1 MHIFKNGI
9 KDDTYGDL
17 KLRCRQDKWSLDKFV
32 TEIRAEDLERSKERQ
47 ADAIYNRRVLSVG
60 EEEKQPTTERK
71 SRGQERK
78 ARKNGGGNNN
88 NNGGN
93 TNNNNNN
100 RNNNVTT
107 PTSSPPEFKLANRL
121 KEVITPAEKQQLDSL
136 RTFDEKMKWYR
147 DHKIDLYSRVDG
159 NVRPSNTSNSNSNSQ
174 SNSRNGQNQNSNSN
188 STDVVSPN
196 TSTSVNWLD
205 NTTTWR
211 QNRVQMVNFRNQEAI
226 SDYPYRSQPYSLI
239 DNGADITTL
248 GRNWVIIFRS
258 GDTISLSAQAAI
270 QQHHPPVT
278 MERVTGIAKVQSTRG
293 PIIIQVNSA
302 VTTLG
307 ESPDIETLI
316 KPEQLMHH
324 GVQVDA
330 RSHEFG
336 GRQCITLP
344 VPEHED
350 PLLIPLIYREGK
362 FEFTHELPSEE
373 DQRTLPTYELT
384 SAEPWNPYEVDTVP
398 FNFEQS
404 LKNRTQKLGGH
415 HVFNIK
421 NLKRWKKLLYLND
434 MSVVKKTLLATTQLA
449 QVMRPSEDIALLQH
463 EKRRIYEFKY
473 RRINETVAVDLI
485 EATTGKQSVR
495 GAYYLIVFVGK
506 TSKFTKVY
514 HLKTK
519 DQAIRAFQSFLRDV
533 GIPEKVL
540 WDGAGELGKAADVQA
555 EMLRYKIKEH
565 ITEPHHQHQNRTESR
580 NRDLKR
586 LIHRILGESAAP
598 DRYWCYAAEHAATI
612 LNATAKATLTWR
624 TPFEVC
630 LGDTPDISTLYQFR
644 FYDAVKYTTP
654 GIPFPN
660 VKDLPGRFLGVA
672 YNVGDLLTYKIEP
685 DNLSYRDFNRHIL
698 LHRSAVVLDSGND
711 KRVNA
716 LRPADPHSEED
727 NSLYIW
733 LEEPPHSYLDDIA
746 SSEEQTSIINTLTSE
761 GDEAEISEPISAAT
775 IETTFP
781 SPTIRIDPQ
790 YETENNTLL
799 SSLGPDLPSAF
810 DSSVDKL
817 FDVKSILRHRL
828 KSRQPQ
834 LLIDWEVGGEPTWE
848 PLWMLKE
855 DIPELVSEYI
865 IEHKLQRPFQPD
877 WAKRTQEQFVNLRLQ
892 IRNSRS
898 QAPTMMYGIPVP
910 RSV

>member
-1 MHIFKNGI
+1 
-9 KDDTYGDL
+9 
-17 KLRCRQDKWSLDKFV
+17 
-32 TEIRAEDLERSKERQ
+32 
-47 ADAIYNRRVLSVG
+47 
-60 EEEKQPTTERK
+60 
-71 SRGQERK
+71 
-78 ARKNGGGNNN
+78 
-88 NNGGN
+88 
-93 TNNNNNN
+93 
-100 RNNNVTT
+100 
-107 PTSSPPEFKLANRL
+107 
-121 KEVITPAEKQQLDSL
+121 
-136 RTFDEKMKWYR
+136 
-147 DHKIDLYSRVDG
+147 
-159 NVRPSNTSNSNSNSQ
+159 
-174 SNSRNGQNQNSNSN
+174 
-188 STDVVSPN
+188 
-196 TSTSVNWLD
+196 
-205 NTTTWR
+205 
-211 QNRVQMVNFRNQEAI
+211 
-226 SDYPYRSQPYSLI
+226 
-239 DNGADITTL
+239 
-248 GRNWVIIFRS
+248 
-258 GDTISLSAQAAI
+258 
-270 QQHHPPVT
+270 
-278 MERVTGIAKVQSTRG
+278 
-293 PIIIQVNSA
+293 
-302 VTTLG
+302 
-307 ESPDIETLI
+307 
-316 KPEQLMHH
+316 
-324 GVQVDA
+324 
-330 RSHEFG
+330 
-336 GRQCITLP
+336 
-344 VPEHED
+344 
-350 PLLIPLIYREGK
+350 
-362 FEFTHELPSEE
+362 
-373 DQRTLPTYELT
+373 
-384 SAEPWNPYEVDTVP
+384 
-398 FNFEQS
+398 
-404 LKNRTQKLGGH
+404 
-415 HVFNIK
+415 
-421 NLKRWKKLLYLND
+421 
-434 MSVVKKTLLATTQLA
+434 
-449 QVMRPSEDIALLQH
+449 
-463 EKRRIYEFKY
+463 
-473 RRINETVAVDLI
+473 
-485 EATTGKQSVR
+485 
-495 GAYYLIVFVGK
+495 
-506 TSKFTKVY
+506 
-514 HLKTK
+514 
-519 DQAIRAFQSFLRDV
+519 
-533 GIPEKVL
+533 
-540 WDGAGELGKAADVQA
+540 
-555 EMLRYKIKEH
+555 MLRYKIKEH

-586 LIHRILGESAAP
+586 LIHRILGESGAP

-910 RSV
+910 RSVKEAHNFDEKNGNMLWHEAIQREMTALNQMGTFEPVNDEGTNWDEEWQYAPLRMIFTIKPDLRHKARLVVGGHVTDASAYDTYASTLSTVNIRLLMHLAVKNKLNIISGDIGNAYLNASTKEKVYSTAGMEFGDLCGKKVIIRKALYGLKSSANAWYHELSKAMREMGFNKSSLDGSLWYKMREDQTGYDYIGHHVDDFIVAAKQPMIYLYQLGKKFTLTGGTPPETYLGQTLEMLEDQSGWKISTAEYLKKCLPIVTKISKREHLGTASTPTKTDWHPEMYTSPLLNDTKRREYQQLLGIGIWLVTIGRIDITFAITSLSRYTHIAREEHFDDLVRVFKYLNKYPNRYLTFEDGELLLEFPLQMKEIWKKKREEMKSYYVDATDEWDPSFPQPAG